1 MAGYKILVLGG
12 TGPAGICVLR
22 ELVFRKHSIVA
33 YARNPS
39 KIPSDLAT
47 NSLIEIIKGDL
58 LDQEALSLAVA
69 PCSVII
75 SLLGPSIKDKNINI
89 DPTAYSSFYELL
101 FPIMRANNVR
111 RVFAM
116 GTLSIRRPEDKFSV
130 IQYLVRGLMPILA
143 SAAYQTVMNIAATFD
158 KLTSREEID
167 WTVFRI
173 AGIPGGDD
181 EASWKADREGGRDF
195 VGAVGGKGWAMNQKR
210 GALARWLVDAAEGK
224 ADEWICRMPAVA
236 AGVA

>member
-1 MAGYKILVLGG
+1 MAGDKILVLGG

-22 ELVFRKHSIVA
+22 ELVFRKHSIVV

-58 LDQEALSLAVA
+58 LDQEALALAVA
-69 PCSVII
+69 PS
-75 SLLGPSIKDKNINI
+75 
-89 DPTAYSSFYELL
+89 YSSFYELL